1 MKQKDIVKK
10 IRNLGHHVTVINAS
24 FMNEGGIPDTI
35 IGLDGVPA
43 FCEIKIDNDKLSK
56 LQENFRDKFYKN
68 WFLLHYDSKKKL
80 YDYDFDEGVDLL
92 LLSLF
97 GALLRKLN
105 EGVKG

>member
-10 IRNLGHHVTVINAS
+10 IRNLGYHVTVINAS
-24 FMNEGGIPDTI
+24 FMNEGGITDTI

-80 YDYDFDEGVDLL
+80 YECDVDERVDTGLYM
-92 LLSLF
+92 LF
-97 GALLRKLN
+97 LGLKRKLN
-105 EGVKG
+105 AI